1 MKVAPQPSYHLR
13 AMDASSRQ
21 TPPATRHDWRFFR
34 TGGFDQVRIDR
45 AQDLRQ
51 LDTLDQKLWAVLAC
65 PSSGLEFDSRT
76 LELLDASHDGH
87 VGATEIRDAARFVCA
102 ALRDPGLI
110 FEPGETVA
118 LTDFDTSQPT
128 GAQLAA
134 TARQALAYLGKPDAD
149 SIGVADLLDSSR
161 LFEPSHLNGDGI
173 VPAELAPDAALA
185 EAITLVG
192 TTLGPRA
199 DRSGAPGIDRA
210 MLDTFMADARAV
222 CTWHDRTA
230 DGAGAILAL
239 GEATGEAVAAFD
251 AVQAKIDDWFT
262 RCRLASYDARAAD
275 ALNPADSVYAG
286 LSGEALSA
294 EHEGVAA
301 LPLARVAAGA
311 ALPLSDGLNPAW
323 QVRIATLR
331 EQVVQPLL
339 GVRDTLDAASWA
351 DLAARLQA
359 WRQWQADRP
368 MTPVAALP
376 VAGLRAI
383 LEGDTE
389 ARLAELITRD
399 EDADTAADELE
410 ALEKLLR
417 LRRDFAMLL
426 RNFINLA
433 DFYDPSRWAVFQ
445 AGTLYLDQRS
455 CDLVL
460 RVTDMARHASM
471 APLSGTYLV
480 YCQCT
485 RPGEEPITIVAA
497 MTAGTTDDMMVPG
510 RNGVFYD
517 RAGQPWQASVVRIV
531 SNPISVREAF
541 WAPYRRVS
549 KMISDQ
555 VQKFAAAQDKAV
567 DARAGS
573 GIADATKTITAPP
586 PAAPVTV
593 KVTPPASSPAAKPA
607 AAPARAAAAGA
618 PAVAAGSAAP
628 VGPAPAFDIA
638 RFAGIFAAIGLAL
651 GAIGTALAA
660 IVSGLL
666 ALPLWK
672 LPLVVAGI
680 VALISGPSM
689 LLAWFKLRRRNLG
702 PLLDANGW
710 AVNIRAR
717 INLPFGASLTQ
728 LPQRPAGALLAGSDP
743 FAEDEVAWKRW
754 FVVAFVLLAAF
765 AGVVYWH

>member
-1 MKVAPQPSYHLR
+1 MDRSTSSLSAP
-13 AMDASSRQ
+13 A
-21 TPPATRHDWRFFR
+21 RHEWRFFR

-45 AQDLRQ
+45 ADDLRH
-51 LDTLDQKLWAVLAC
+51 LDSLDQKLWAVLAC
-65 PSSGLEFDSRT
+65 PSSGLEFDART
-76 LELLDASHDGH
+76 LELLDANREGH
-87 VGATEIRDAARFVCA
+87 VGATEIQEAARFVCA
-102 ALRDPGLI
+102 ALRDPALI
-110 FEPGETVA
+110 FQPGEA
-118 LTDFDTSQPT
+118 LALADFDTSQPT
-128 GAQLAA
+128 GAQLLA
-134 TARQALAYLGKPDAD
+134 TARQALAYLGKAEAE
-149 SIGVADLLDSSR
+149 SIGVADLADPSK
-161 LFEPSHLNGDGI
+161 LFEPGHLNGDGI
-173 VPAELAPDAALA
+173 VPAELAPDAALS
-185 EAITLVG
+185 ETITLIG
-192 TTLGPRA
+192 ATLGPRA

-210 MLDTFMADARAV
+210 MLDTFMADARVV
-222 CTWHDRTA
+222 CDWHGRA
-230 DGAGAILAL
+230 QEGAGAILAL

-251 AVQAKIDDWFT
+251 AVCAKVDDWFT
-262 RCRLASYDARAAD
+262 RCRLAAYDPRAAD
-275 ALNPADSVYAG
+275 ALNPADTVYVG

-311 ALPLSDGLNPAW
+311 ALPLREGLNPAW
-323 QVRIATLR
+323 QARIAALR
-331 EQVVQPLL
+331 EQVVEPLL
-339 GVRDTLDAASWA
+339 GARDTLDAASWA

-359 WRQWQADRP
+359 WRQWQADCP
-368 MTPVAALP
+368 MTPVAAVP
-376 VAGLRAI
+376 VARLRA
-383 LEGDTE
+383 LLDSDAEP
-389 ARLAELITRD
+389 RLAELIARD

-410 ALEKLLR
+410 SLEKLLR
-417 LRRDFAMLL
+417 LRRDFATLL
-426 RNFINLA
+426 RNFVNLA

-460 RVTDMARHASM
+460 RVTDMARHAAM

-485 RPGEEPITIVAA
+485 RPGEEPITVVAA
-497 MTAGTTDDMMVPG
+497 MTAGTADDMMVPG

-567 DARAGS
+567 DARAGA
-573 GIADATKTITAPP
+573 GTADATKTITAPP
-586 PAAPVTV
+586 PAAPVTL
-593 KVTPPASSPAAKPA
+593 KVAAPLPKATAKPA
-607 AAPARAAAAGA
+607 APTLAPRAGAAGAGGAAAAAPGAAA
-618 PAVAAGSAAP
+618 PAAPAA
-628 VGPAPAFDIA
+628 PAPAFDIA

-660 IVSGLL
+660 IVSGFL

-672 LPLVVAGI
+672 MPLVVAGI

-728 LPQRPAGALLAGSDP
+728 LPQRPVGALLAGSDP
-743 FAEDEVAWKRW
+743 FAEDESAWKRW
-754 FVVAFVLLAAF
+754 LVVAFVLLAAF
-765 AGVVYWH
+765 VGFVWWQ

>member
-1 MKVAPQPSYHLR
+1 MKVAARPAYHPR
-13 AMDASSRQ
+13 PMDRSTSTPAS
-21 TPPATRHDWRFFR
+21 PARHEWRFFR

-45 AQDLRQ
+45 AEDLRH
-51 LDTLDQKLWAVLAC
+51 LDSLDQKLWAVLAC
-65 PSSGLEFDSRT
+65 PSSGLEFDART
-76 LELLDASHDGH
+76 LELLDANREGH
-87 VGATEIRDAARFVCA
+87 VGATEIQEAARYVCA
-102 ALRDPGLI
+102 ALREPGLI
-110 FEPGETVA
+110 FQPGETVA
-118 LTDFDTSQPT
+118 LADFDTSQPT
-128 GAQLAA
+128 GAQLLA
-134 TARQALAYLGKPDAD
+134 TARQALAYLGRAEAE
-149 SIGVADLLDSSR
+149 SIGVADLADPSKLY
-161 LFEPSHLNGDGI
+161 EPGHLNGDGI
-173 VPAELAPDAALA
+173 VPAELAPDAALG
-185 EAITLVG
+185 ETITLIG
-192 TTLGPRA
+192 ATLGPRA

-210 MLDTFMADARAV
+210 MLDAFMADAQAV
-222 CTWHDRTA
+222 CDWHGRA
-230 DGAGAILAL
+230 QEGAGAILAL
-239 GEATGEAVAAFD
+239 GDATGEAVAAFD
-251 AVQAKIDDWFT
+251 AVCAKVDDWFT
-262 RCRLASYDARAAD
+262 RCRLAAYDARAAD
-275 ALNPADSVYAG
+275 ALNPADTVYAG

-311 ALPLSDGLNPAW
+311 ALPLREGLNPAW
-323 QVRIATLR
+323 QARMAALR
-331 EQVVQPLL
+331 EQVVVPLL
-339 GVRDTLDAASWA
+339 GARDTLDAGSWA

-359 WRQWQADRP
+359 WRQWQAERP
-368 MTPVAALP
+368 MTPVAGVP
-376 VAGLRAI
+376 VATLRAL
-383 LEGDTE
+383 LESDAQ
-389 ARLAELITRD
+389 ARLAELIARD

-417 LRRDFAMLL
+417 LRRDFATLL
-426 RNFINLA
+426 RNFVNLA

-460 RVTDMARHASM
+460 RVTDMARHAAM

-497 MTAGTTDDMMVPG
+497 MTAGTADDMMVPG

-567 DARAGS
+567 DARAGA

-586 PAAPVTV
+586 PAAPVTL
-593 KVTPPASSPAAKPA
+593 KVAAPLPKPAAKPA
-607 AAPARAAAAGA
+607 APAPRAAAGA
-618 PAVAAGSAAP
+618 AAAAP
-628 VGPAPAFDIA
+628 VAAAPAAPPPAFDIA

-660 IVSGLL
+660 IVSGFL

-672 LPLVVAGI
+672 MPLVVAGI

-689 LLAWFKLRRRNLG
+689 ILAWFKLRRRNLG

-728 LPQRPAGALLAGSDP
+728 LPQRPASALLASSDP
-743 FAEDEVAWKRW
+743 FAEDEGAWKRW
-754 FVVAFVLLAAF
+754 LVVAFVLLAAF
-765 AGVVYWH
+765 VGLVWWQ